1 MQKLARRE
9 VLRGGG
15 VAALALGAVA
25 LPLSSPRSAT
35 TEFEDPLA
43 DGVRRY
49 IAEIAALNASQ
60 GLSDE
65 ELDEGIDLADAILG
79 EALQHPVVTALG
91 AIPMLDL
98 AVEDSSLF
106 NHTRFPEQSQP
117 PRTYRRA
124 CPARLPE
131 PPAWPPRSARS
142 RAGGARTRCGGETIG
157 LRSSNALIV

>member
-79 EALQHPVVTALG
+79 EIDHTDMAALDRIH
-91 AIPMLDL
+91 
-98 AVEDSSLF
+98 
-106 NHTRFPEQSQP
+106 
-117 PRTYRRA
+117 
-124 CPARLPE
+124 
-131 PPAWPPRSARS
+131 
-142 RAGGARTRCGGETIG
+142 GGETPDLTQRPVWAG
-157 LRSSNALIV
+157 G